1 MDASGTVNPAVKFQE
16 IKASLLAN
24 EITLTPVEADGVWE
38 YKNEKVVIHPNNTL
52 TVNAEITPANAD
64 NKNID
69 WSATAI
75 TSGATGVTINGGVV
89 TIAEDATGGSEWT
102 IKAASKDGSN
112 VNGSITLQ
120 IVDSSDSLGS
130 VSITEAGKAVIQVLP
145 GKTVTATVSPKDG
158 VDTSAI
164 TYKWLSAPKGSE
176 EFTEIIGANE
186 SAYDIPADMDE
197 KSTLKVVVS
206 ASGYS
211 DAEATVEVTNLPIM
225 TVDSFTTSGLAERG
239 AWTISDSQAKTYAD
253 MGSPL
258 GDLNQYTKYID
269 NPANTT
275 VTIPETGT
283 YKLYMLFREY
293 SNRGYAATF
302 DNGAGTTAKAV
313 CLQNMP
319 KVATEGSTNY
329 TVSSTDVTLDAG
341 TYTVSFDRSKAAT
354 GDGTKF
360 MAFVLIKA
368 E

>member
-1 MDASGTVNPAVKFQE
+1 
-16 IKASLLAN
+16 
-24 EITLTPVEADGVWE
+24 
-38 YKNEKVVIHPNNTL
+38 
-52 TVNAEITPANAD
+52 
-64 NKNID
+64 
-69 WSATAI
+69 
-75 TSGATGVTINGGVV
+75 
-89 TIAEDATGGSEWT
+89 
-102 IKAASKDGSN
+102 
-112 VNGSITLQ
+112 
-120 IVDSSDSLGS
+120 
-130 VSITEAGKAVIQVLP
+130 
-145 GKTVTATVSPKDG
+145 
-158 VDTSAI
+158 
-164 TYKWLSAPKGSE
+164 
-176 EFTEIIGANE
+176 
-186 SAYDIPADMDE
+186 
-197 KSTLKVVVS
+197 
-206 ASGYS
+206 
-211 DAEATVEVTNLPIM
+211 M

-275 VTIPETGT
+275 VTIPETGI

-302 DNGAGTTAKAV
+302 DNGAGTTVKAV

-354 GDGTKF
+354 GGGGDGTKF